1 MMLPPSAAPLQLVSP
16 LRGWPPGLEVALLR
30 SDLVHGLYGGNK
42 YYKLYYNLL
51 AAAEAGLPLLTFGG
65 AFSNHIAAVA
75 AAAREAGIAATGIIR
90 GDELDA
96 SSNEVLRFATSCG
109 MQLHFVS
116 RTEYRRRHD
125 AAYHRELEAA
135 FGSVYLVPEGGTNA
149 LAVRG
154 FQHILPAA
162 AAEYDHIFTA
172 CGTGGTLAGL
182 AAAAH
187 PHQHVTGIAAVNDA
201 ATIDARVAELLQPY
215 PNTAA
220 WQLNSNFTFGGY
232 ARTAPELEAFCREV
246 SAFWNVPLEPV
257 YTGKLMFAVD
267 ALVGRGEL
275 GRKIL
280 ILCSNNKRILN

>member
-1 MMLPPSAAPLQLVSP
+1 MLPQALIETVPLLP
-16 LRGWPPGLEVALLR
+16 HWPDCVRVALLR
-30 SDLVHGLYGGNK
+30 ADKVHPLFGGNK

-75 AAAREAGIAATGIIR
+75 AAASEAGIAVTGIIR

-96 SSNEVLRFATSCG
+96 SSNEVLRFAASCG
-109 MQLHFVS
+109 MRLVFVS

-135 FGSVYLVPEGGTNA
+135 FGSFYLVPEGGTNA

-162 AAEYDHIFTA
+162 AAAYEHIFTA

-182 AAAAH
+182 AAAAQA
-187 PHQHVTGIAAVNDA
+187 HQTVTGIAAVNDA
-201 ATIDARVAELLQPY
+201 ATINARVAELLRPY
-215 PNTAA
+215 PDAA
-220 WQLNSNFTFGGY
+220 TWELNSNFTFGGY
-232 ARTAPELEAFCREV
+232 ARTAPELDAFCREV

-257 YTGKLMFAVD
+257 YTGKLIWAVNERIVNNEID
-267 ALVGRGEL
+267 GSV
-275 GRKIL
+275 L
-280 ILCSNNKRILN
+280 ILHSGGIR